1 MIADDVFNQVF
12 YSMKQAGKLT
22 SFCTNADALTV
33 GDLLPADC
41 NSINLETDLA
51 TFTARGLCFGARLG
65 DCESLAGSTA
75 FNTATMQGACHGI
88 KHDDCTTI
96 VAANPIAEKGA
107 CNLAKHINVTA
118 ADSILTCG
126 RMDAEPDLAFHND
139 DASDN
144 TVNTDLAL
152 NDLNIIFVLDR
163 GNDGYTGKLE
173 DLQGCLGQVGSA
185 AADCKI
191 YAACLDLTLKTR
203 MGIDNSTCSPT
214 ETGFIFNLLSVEKSG
229 FRGGVLCSQGGP
241 PAADQVVVDSG
252 VDSTATDAVADASE
266 AFTPPFCVDG
276 LTLGG
281 VLNFT
286 SADAKMFAIT
296 TTGAEPGFADFLGLT
311 GGLGN

>member
-1 MIADDVFNQVF
+1 
-12 YSMKQAGKLT
+12 MKQAGKLT
-22 SFCTNADALTV
+22 AFCSNADALTV
-33 GDLLPADC
+33 DDLLPPDC
-41 NSINLETDLA
+41 ASIVLATDLK
-51 TFTARGLCFGARLG
+51 TFTTQGLCYGARLA
-65 DCESLAGSTA
+65 DCETLAGSTG

-88 KHDDCTTI
+88 EHHDCTTI
-96 VAANPIAEKGA
+96 PVTGIINGPAEKTA

-126 RMDAEPDLAFHND
+126 RLDAEPDLLFHND

-144 TVNTDLAL
+144 TVNTDLLL
-152 NDLNIIFVLDR
+152 NDLNLIFVLDR

-173 DLQGCLGQVGSA
+173 DLQGCLGTVGAA
-185 AADCKI
+185 AADCKL

-214 ETGFIFNLLSVEKSG
+214 QTGFIFNLLSVEKTG
-229 FRGGVLCSQGGP
+229 FQGGVLCSASVP
-241 PAADQVVVDSG
+241 TDDQIVVKSG
-252 VDSTATDAVADASE
+252 VDSDATQAVADSSE
-266 AFTPPFCVDG
+266 AFAPPFCVDG

-296 TTGAEPGFADFLGLT
+296 TTGAEPGFADFIGLT